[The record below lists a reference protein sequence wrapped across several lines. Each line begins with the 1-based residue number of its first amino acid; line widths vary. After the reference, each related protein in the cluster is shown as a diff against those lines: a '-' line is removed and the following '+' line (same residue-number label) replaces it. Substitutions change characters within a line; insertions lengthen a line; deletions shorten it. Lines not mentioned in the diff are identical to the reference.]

1 MSLRNA
7 VSATSGNLNTLVAG
21 SVQAGNAVFMG
32 QAWRKVLGL
41 SALVSVTAAT
51 STLTLAAKW
60 QVSVDNST
68 WLDVANGSQN
78 AAAVVL
84 ATGTA
89 SIVTKV
95 IPAPDTVYGYP
106 FARIAIVTG
115 VATAGA
121 SDLFAISYSYRQLT
135 GAEGASA

>member
-1 MSLRNA
+1 MALRNA
-7 VSATSGNLNTLVAG
+7 VAATSGNLNTLIAG
-21 SVQAGNAVFMG
+21 SVQAGTAIFMG
-32 QAWRKVLGL
+32 QSWRKVLGL

-68 WLDVANGSQN
+68 WLDVANGTQN
-78 AAAVVL
+78 AASVVL

-89 SIVTKV
+89 AIVTKV
-95 IPAPDTVYGYP
+95 IPAPDVVYGYP
-106 FARIAIVTG
+106 YARVAVVTG
-115 VATAGA
+115 VTTAAAG
-121 SDLFAISYSYRQLT
+121 DLYAMSYSYRQLT

>member
-7 VSATSGNLNTLVAG
+7 VGATSGNYNTLVAG
-21 SVQAGNAVFMG
+21 TVTGGSAVFLG
-32 QAWRKVLGL
+32 QSWRKVAGL

-51 STLTLAAKW
+51 STLTFAAKW
-60 QVSVDNST
+60 QVSVDGST
-68 WLDVANGSQN
+68 WLDIANGSQN

-89 SIVTKV
+89 AIVTKV
-95 IPAPDTVYGYP
+95 IPAPDSVYGYP
-106 FARIAIVTG
+106 YARVAVVNA
-115 VATAGA
+115 VATGAAG
-121 SDLFAISYSYRQLT
+121 DLYAMSYSYRQLS

>member
-1 MSLRNA
+1 MALRNA

-21 SVQAGNAVFMG
+21 SVQAGTAIFLG
-32 QAWRKVLGL
+32 QSWRKVAGL

-51 STLTLAAKW
+51 ATLTLAAKW
-60 QVSVDNST
+60 QVSVDGST
-68 WLDVANGSQN
+68 WLDIANGSQN

-89 SIVTKV
+89 GIVTKIV
-95 IPAPDTVYGYP
+95 PAPDSIYGYP
-106 FARIAIVTG
+106 FARVAIVTG

-121 SDLFAISYSYRQLT
+121 SDLYAMSYSYRQLT

>member
-7 VSATSGNLNTLVAG
+7 VSATAGNLNTLVAG
-21 SVQAGNAVFMG
+21 SVQAGTAIFLG
-32 QAWRKVLGL
+32 RAWRKVAGL

-68 WLDVANGSQN
+68 WLDVANGTQN
-78 AAAVVL
+78 AASVVL
-84 ATGTA
+84 ATGTTT
-89 SIVTKV
+89 IVTKV
-95 IPAPDTVYGYP
+95 LPAPDVVYGYP
-106 FARIAIVTG
+106 FARVAIVTG

-121 SDLFAISYSYRQLT
+121 SDLYAMSYSYRQLT